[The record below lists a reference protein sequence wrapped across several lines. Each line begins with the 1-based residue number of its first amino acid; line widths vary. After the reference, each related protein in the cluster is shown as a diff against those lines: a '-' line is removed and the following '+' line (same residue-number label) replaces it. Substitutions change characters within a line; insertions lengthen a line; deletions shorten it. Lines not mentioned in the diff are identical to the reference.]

1 MDDAS
6 GGAEAEGA
14 AMAQRRASDAAG
26 AGKGADAQTA
36 IPDDGAIA
44 SRQRDEFAELA
55 RPHIGA
61 MLRTAAALVGVADA
75 EDATQEALL
84 RGMLA
89 FAELRD
95 RAALRAWLLRTT
107 ANVCADWQRG
117 RFGSDRRRT
126 LPLED
131 ERAALDA
138 RLPVDDGPGAAAH
151 AARLDLR
158 AAING
163 LDSTLRLAVVL
174 RYYAGLD
181 ATEIGAI
188 MALPPSTVRSHLR
201 RARLLLRCALEPP
214 DGDDASARERGGPR

>member
-1 MDDAS
+1 
-6 GGAEAEGA
+6 
-14 AMAQRRASDAAG
+14 MAHRRASDAAG
-26 AGKGADAQTA
+26 SGRGADAQTL
-36 IPDDGAIA
+36 PDAGAITR
-44 SRQRDEFAELA
+44 RQRDEFAELA
-55 RPHIGA
+55 RPHMGV

-75 EDATQEALL
+75 EDAAQEALL

-95 RAALRAWLLRTT
+95 WAALRAWLLRTT

-126 LPLED
+126 QPLEGD
-131 ERAALDA
+131 PAALDA
-138 RLPVDDGPGAAAH
+138 TLPVDDSLGGVTH

-163 LDSTLRLAVVL
+163 LEATLRLAVVL

-201 RARLLLRCALEPP
+201 RARLLLRRALEPP
-214 DGDDASARERGGPR
+214 GDDSITARERGSPRR